1 MTTLQQLTEDSLAA
15 YVSDQALGRGRALYQ
30 AGAVT
35 ERYLLDDDELD
46 AGVRESNRYFNPHAY
61 FDGNALVV
69 GCECRAGGR
78 TVCAHTVAMLLAWI
92 HEPDSFKRDDEPDI
106 DDLIDLAL
114 DDEFDLGLNVSN
126 TPTPHAASA
135 QTIDSKQELIPLLAN
150 LPLPQLRELAKR
162 HQLAIGGNARD
173 AFLAPLAQLLA
184 QRETV
189 EKIWASLSRPAQ
201 RLLGVLPLM
210 RMNNLVFPQQAKQAF
225 QMIDSKAAVN
235 FDALITELVSTG
247 LIFRPQP
254 QFYSLSSLLAMQLPP
269 DADFGPQ
276 PDDAARL
283 KPQPI
288 APATLDFVSLVTR
301 VALVINAS
309 PDRFVARPW
318 PGSPQPIEQQIF
330 GITGWPH
337 YPAELDALKYDK
349 QTMNQVYARSF
360 GVPPAP
366 SPVMAELRDEL
377 VTAVGA
383 PPDQLDFALRL
394 LIALGIVKAAPDQ
407 PLTVIEKVFH
417 AWLAETPLTRAL
429 MAFNAFAYLNSWTEL
444 DRLSDLHHPA
454 PHLRHTGNV
463 GYGLTYNTMLNSMAL
478 ARGYLL
484 LMLRRVPPD
493 RWIDLEAF
501 VARARA
507 FQLNPNV
514 WPLQHGVY
522 LDLNGRQPNM
532 ANAQDWQAAYGA
544 FVEAVLTG
552 PLLWQG
558 AIEVAVR
565 LDRVMAFRLTA
576 LGARL
581 FGQAL
586 DYVPPES
593 EAQRDQAATRFLPDG
608 DLALPVEATST
619 DLLSLLSRICTLRSD
634 PAGARLIYRL
644 SPAGVSRVF
653 EAGWDDA
660 KLIGTL
666 QKLIDQPLPR
676 VWHESIAQW
685 WSNFGTL
692 HLYADVAVIELA
704 DDFALAELLAGT
716 SLAKYLLYRFS
727 PRLIAVRAEGVDELR
742 AELIKKGYTPK
753 TVDSD

>member
-1 MTTLQQLTEDSLAA
+1 MTTLQQLTEESLSA
-15 YVSDQALGRGRALYQ
+15 YVSDQALARGRVLYQ
-30 AGAVT
+30 AGAVP

-46 AGVRESNRYFNPHAY
+46 AGVREGNRYFNPHAY

-92 HEPDSFKRDDEPDI
+92 HEPESFKPDDEPDVS
-106 DDLIDLAL
+106 DLIDLAL
-114 DDEFDLGLNVSN
+114 DDEPDLGLTVSN
-126 TPTPHAASA
+126 APTSHATSA
-135 QTIDSKQELIPLLAN
+135 QTIDPKQELIQLLAN

-162 HQLAIGGNARD
+162 HQLAISGNARD
-173 AFLAPLAQLLA
+173 AFLAPLAQILA

-201 RLLGVLPLM
+201 KLLGALPLM

-225 QMIDSKAAVN
+225 QMIDSKAAAN
-235 FDALITELVSTG
+235 FDALITELVSAG
-247 LIFRPQP
+247 LIFRPQQ

-269 DADFGPQ
+269 DIDFGPS

-283 KPQPI
+283 KPQAMTPI
-288 APATLDFVSLVTR
+288 TLDFVSLVTR
-301 VALVINAS
+301 VALVINAD

-318 PGSPQPIEQQIF
+318 PGSPQSIEQQIF
-330 GITGWPH
+330 GLAGWPH
-337 YPAELDALKYDK
+337 YPAELEALKYDK
-349 QTMNQVYARSF
+349 QTMNQVHARSF

-366 SPVMAELRDEL
+366 SPVLAELRDEL
-377 VTAVGA
+377 VTTVGA

-407 PLTVIEKVFH
+407 PLTVIEKAFH
-417 AWLAETPLTRAL
+417 AWLAEPPLTRAL
-429 MAFNAFAYLNSWTEL
+429 MVFNAFAYLNSWTEL

-463 GYGLTYNTMLNSMAL
+463 GYGLTYNTMLNSMAV

-507 FQLNPNV
+507 FHLNPNV

-532 ANAQDWQAAYGA
+532 ANALDWQAAYGA

-552 PLLWQG
+552 PLVWQG

-565 LDRVMAFRLTA
+565 LDRVAAFRLTA

-581 FGQAL
+581 FGQNL
-586 DYVPPES
+586 NFVPPENK
-593 EAQRDQAATRFLPDG
+593 AQRDRAAMKFLPDG
-608 DLALPVEATST
+608 DLALPIEATST
-619 DLLSLLSRICTLRSD
+619 DLLGLLSRVCTLRSD

-653 EAGWDDA
+653 EAGGDDVA
-660 KLIGTL
+660 LISTL
-666 QKLIDQPLPR
+666 QKLIDQPLLR
-676 VWHESIAQW
+676 AWQESITQW

-704 DDFALAELLAGT
+704 DDFALTELLAGT
-716 SLAKYLLYRFS
+716 SLTKHLLYRFS

-742 AELIKKGYTPK
+742 DELIKKGYTPK
-753 TVDSD
+753 TVNND